1 MSATTAVIVIVV
13 SGAVVATASAVRS
26 TWSPCGLS
34 MLSTITPFTERARGH
49 SFRGTAAWF
58 MAGASVGG
66 ATLGLLMGMGA
77 AVVAHV
83 HLSVDARLWAAGA
96 AGLVA
101 AGSDGAILGWRIP
114 VHRRQVNERW
124 LDGYRPWVYGAGF
137 GWQIGAGLVTYIT
150 TAGVY
155 LLVVLGALTAAPIA
169 ALLLGI
175 WFGLLRGMAVLL
187 TRRVRSVSDLIVF
200 HRRFEA
206 ALPLADRA
214 VRGAE
219 LVVVLVAAAALA
231 TPVSLLLLAGLSVG
245 VAGVSLVRFRR
256 RRLQLEL
263 PLQLDAR
270 GLPATG
276 PSLVPPSPGRMPDAV
291 RS

>member
-1 MSATTAVIVIVV
+1 
-13 SGAVVATASAVRS
+13 
-26 TWSPCGLS
+26 
-34 MLSTITPFTERARGH
+34 
-49 SFRGTAAWF
+49 

-66 ATLGLLMGMGA
+66 ATLGLLMAVGA
-77 AVVAHV
+77 ALIARL
-83 HLSVDARLWAAGA
+83 HLSADGRLWAAGA
-96 AGLVA
+96 AALVA
-101 AGSDGAILGWRIP
+101 AGSDGAVLGWRVP

-169 ALLLGI
+169 GLLVGI

-187 TRRVRSVSDLIVF
+187 TRRVQSVSDLVVF

-219 LVVVLVAAAALA
+219 LVVVLAAAVALA
-231 TPVSLLLLAGLSVG
+231 TPASVLVLLGLG
-245 VAGVSLVRFRR
+245 AAVASVSLVRFHR
-256 RRLQLEL
+256 RRLEL
-263 PLQLDAR
+263 R
-270 GLPATG
+270 SRRLPATEPG
-276 PSLVPPSPGRMPDAV
+276 LVGLSPEKVPDSV
-291 RS
+291 